1 MARKRRAAG
10 ALDELILALLDRED
24 RPLTGLMLTGMLR
37 EQGEAI
43 ALSLVFRA
51 LCKLVE
57 RGVVHKL
64 LTSRGYLLARSAN
77 EIYLSC
83 TICGAVGRVVSEEPF
98 RKIEAAAERS
108 GFRVTQPI
116 VEMVGRCPRCHSD

>member
-1 MARKRRAAG
+1 MASKRRAAG
-10 ALDELILALLDRED
+10 ELDALILALLERED

-37 EQGEAI
+37 EQGEAV

-64 LTSRGYLLARSAN
+64 LTSRGYVLTRSAN
-77 EIYLSC
+77 EIFLSC
-83 TICGAVGRVVSEEPF
+83 TVCGAVGRVVNEEPF
-98 RKIEAAAERS
+98 RRIEAAAERS
-108 GFRVTQPI
+108 GFRVTRPI
-116 VEMVGRCPRCHSD
+116 VEMVGRCPRCRSD